1 MSVQVHDVP
10 GRATN
15 EGRVVLLDG
24 PEGTALSLTPDAA
37 EEMGRQLIRAAEK
50 ARHSELVQRGEPYEL
65 LLDQPTGNTNG
76 N

>member
-24 PEGTALSLTPDAA
+24 PDGTALSLTPAAA

-50 ARHSELVQRGEPYEL
+50 ARHAELVERGEHEL
-65 LLDQPTGNTNG
+65 LLDQPTGNRNG